1 MHTGPVAFSGFTDKP
16 VPPLTSPLV
25 RRLSPN
31 LACPIDA
38 AALVCQSAKSLV
50 LARQQ

>member
-1 MHTGPVAFSGFTDKP
+1 MHTGPVACSDFTEKP

-25 RRLSPN
+25 RRLYPN
-31 LACPIDA
+31 LVCPIIA